1 MKTRRN
7 YDTVSE
13 AINGLVEEGY
23 VTDFRLNPE
32 AECLICNKTSLQLS
46 PEDFEIDAV
55 YRFEGDTDPGDEM
68 IVYAISSKKH
78 QTKGLVVNAY
88 GIYSDA
94 TSSRIV
100 EHLQNAVAE

>member
-7 YDTVSE
+7 FDTVSE
-13 AINGLVEEGY
+13 AVNGLIKDGY
-23 VTDFRLNPE
+23 TTDFRLNPE

-55 YRFEGDTDPGDEM
+55 YRFEGDSDPGDEM
-68 IVYAISSKKH
+68 IVFAISSKKH
-78 QTKGLVVNAY
+78 HKKGVVVDAY
-88 GIYSDA
+88 GMYSDT

-100 EHLQNAVAE
+100 EHLKNAVAG